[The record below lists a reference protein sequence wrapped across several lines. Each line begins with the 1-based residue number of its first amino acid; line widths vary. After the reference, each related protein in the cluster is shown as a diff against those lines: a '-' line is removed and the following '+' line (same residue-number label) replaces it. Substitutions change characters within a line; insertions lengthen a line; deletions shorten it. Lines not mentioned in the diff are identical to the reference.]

1 MATASQS
8 LFNMTVA
15 SDNAGGNQGLLMPKL
30 QFRFRVNFLNFGVDV
45 NGGLQLTKQ
54 VVDCSRPN
62 LSFAEIPLQVYNSTL
77 KIAGKHTRADMSVN
91 IRDDASG
98 SVSRAVGQQLQKQ
111 FDFVEQAS
119 AATGQDYKFQTNIEI
134 LDGGNGALAPTV
146 LETWTGLSLDPN
158 SSNYVARV
166 IGDINENYD
175 SVNNQIQYSG
185 SFSNKSNYVR
195 VSAVNFTTPN
205 YFDANGLAKSQFTGS
220 LPTNASGTFGGA
232 IGVAGGA
239 VAGTALD
246 ALKLYFP

>member
-30 QFRFRVNFLNFGVDV
+30 QFRFRVNFLNFGVDAT
-45 NGGLQLTKQ
+45 GGLQLTKQ
-54 VVDCSRPN
+54 VIDCARPQVQFDEVTLN
-62 LSFAEIPLQVYNSTL
+62 VYNSTMYV
-77 KIAGKHTRADMSVN
+77 AGKPKWQPLSVN

-146 LETWTGLSLDPN
+146 LETWELYGCFLQQA
-158 SSNYVARV
+158 NYQTL
-166 IGDINENYD
+166 NYGTSD
-175 SVNNQIQYSG
+175 QVTIALTIRYDNAIQS
-185 SFSNKSNYVR
+185 
-195 VSAVNFTTPN
+195 P
-205 YFDANGLAKSQFTGS
+205 L
-220 LPTNASGTFGGA
+220 ASGCRS
-232 IGVAGGA
+232 I
-239 VAGTALD
+239 LRQR
-246 ALKLYFP
+246 LP